1 MKRVISIVAALVLLI
16 SIIACGKEEDII
28 HMGVNAEI
36 LEISKQVKG
45 MVVKGLD
52 NNSMLG
58 EKCYI
63 NCENPDTYFI
73 YVDNNTGEISNL
85 SFTDLSVGD
94 IITVDIKKVEYNYA
108 LTSRVQLLER
118 VK

>member
-1 MKRVISIVAALVLLI
+1 MKKTFLIVIAFVLLI
-16 SIIACGKEEDII
+16 SITACCKNEDIT

-36 LEISKQVKG
+36 LEISSQVKG

-52 NNSMLG
+52 NNSMLD

-73 YVDNNTGEISNL
+73 YVDNNTGEIRNL

-94 IITVDIKKVEYNYA
+94 KITVDIKKVEDKYA
-108 LTSRVQLLER
+108 LTLRVQLLEQ